1 MRLQPTSPYSQ
12 RTLGWRGA
20 TTTATT
26 ARLGSVDP
34 WDRRDDRKVYLV
46 WVGLMWAGLIAGFG
60 VDIPYYFLTEMPRP
74 AWVIYVHGAVFTGW
88 MVILTLQVLLIQGG
102 RIALHQKIGK
112 YALCFAVLMMVVGP
126 AAFLT
131 KDAQLL
137 ANPHADQSFIP
148 FMSVNL
154 DDIGGFAI
162 FTAAG
167 YFLRRDPASHKR
179 MMMLAM
185 VAMADPGFSR
195 LSGFLI
201 VPSPTAFIP
210 NLLVTFYGNF
220 LLLGLMAGWDLWRRG
235 TLNRA
240 FAIGA
245 ASLAASE
252 VVAIALMY
260 SQTWNQIAIAITRAW
275 GYTG

>member
-1 MRLQPTSPYSQ
+1 MV
-12 RTLGWRGA
+12 
-20 TTTATT
+20 
-26 ARLGSVDP
+26 SVSAAPLRRVHP
-34 WDRRDDRKVYLV
+34 WDPREDRKIYLV

-60 VDIPYYFLTEMPRP
+60 LDIPYYFLKEIPRP
-74 AWVIYVHGAVFTGW
+74 TWVIYVHAAVFISW
-88 MVILTLQVLLIQGG
+88 MFILTTQVLLIQSK
-102 RIALHQKIGK
+102 RFALHQKIGK
-112 YALCFAVLMMVVGP
+112 LALGWAALMMLVGP

-137 ANPHADQSFIP
+137 AHPLADQSFIP
-148 FMSVNL
+148 FMAVNL
-154 DDIGGFAI
+154 SDIGGFGL

-195 LSGFLI
+195 ITGVLLNPYPTDFL
-201 VPSPTAFIP
+201 P
-210 NLLVTFYGNF
+210 NLIATFYGNF

-245 ASLAASE
+245 VLLAGSE
-252 VVAIALMY
+252 VGAVALQY
-260 SQTWNQIAIAITRAW
+260 SPAWKQIAIAITRAW
-275 GYTG
+275 GYAG